1 MSPLLLA
8 LTLCA
13 SAPAVG
19 TAEDSELRAGLDEG
33 PLVDAV
39 DEVLRRARDPVRLAL
54 PGVADADGVRRAALE
69 LALVRAVLARRR
81 EQVVTPATLRA
92 RLNAAAEAQALELPA
107 AELGALSC
115 DHVLRGTVLDQGGR
129 AVLHLTLVH
138 VETGEVLGE
147 ADAALASAGVATSAP
162 ASAVRRGVERV
173 VEELAAAVEA
183 RGLDVRTQ
191 RVAVAAPRA
200 DGAAAAARLDRFVQA
215 ELSATMAER
224 GFLVV
229 ERAALAAA
237 LDQLAVATALD
248 EGSGPKVGKLLGAD
262 AILVGAISEAGA
274 LFLLDARLIDVERG
288 LVLGAGSARLPRAGV
303 VARADVETRT
313 PLEAAAR
320 SLVAPGWG
328 QAYNG
333 DDAKAL
339 VFGVGGYGALVATV
353 ALAAGSIATS
363 YAYDAVR
370 PGSNLDAA
378 QAAERTRALYAW
390 RGALVAATAVAGGV
404 TTVLWGGGIVDALV
418 SAPGSAPVR

>member
-1 MSPLLLA
+1 MLAPMSPLLLA

-13 SAPAVG
+13 AAPAVG
-19 TAEDSELRAGLDEG
+19 AAGSGAPRAELDEG

-39 DEVLRRARDPVRLAL
+39 EELLSHAREPVRVALA
-54 PGVADADGVRRAALE
+54 GVDDPDAGRRSTVE
-69 LALVRAVLARRR
+69 LALVRALFARRR

-92 RLNAAAEAQALELPA
+92 HLNAQAEAQALEVPA
-107 AELGALSC
+107 DALRALAC
-115 DHVLRGTVLDQGGR
+115 DHVVRGAVLDHDGR

-138 VETGEVLGE
+138 VETGAVLGE
-147 ADAALASAGVATSAP
+147 ADAALALAGAASTVP

-183 RGLDVRTQ
+183 RGLDVRTHV
-191 RVAVAAPRA
+191 VAVGTPRA

-215 ELSATMAER
+215 ELSTTMAER

-229 ERAALAAA
+229 ERAALASA
-237 LDQLAVATALD
+237 LDQLAVAAALD
-248 EGSGPKVGKLLGAD
+248 EDSGPRVGKLVGAHS
-262 AILVGAISEAGA
+262 ILVGAVSEAGTV
-274 LFLLDARLIDVERG
+274 FLVDARLVDVEGG

-333 DDAKAL
+333 DGAKAL
-339 VFGVGGYGALVATV
+339 AFGVGAYGALAATT
-353 ALAAGSIATS
+353 ALAIGAAATS
-363 YAYDAVR
+363 AAYDDVH
-370 PGSNLDAA
+370 PGAGLDA
-378 QAAERTRALYAW
+378 QEAAARARALFAW
-390 RGALVAATAVAGGV
+390 RGALVAATAIAGGV
-404 TTVLWGGGIVDALV
+404 TAAVWGGGVVDALV
-418 SAPGSAPVR
+418 SAPTR